1 MCVHLSAFF
10 LFFVRKHEI
19 NVTEQILTFFLI
31 LQSIVQNSKQKKMSE
46 KTKKRK
52 FEPDGK
58 STLDRIAAVVERTEE
73 TAKSQSSKLEFLET
87 ALRETKSQITET
99 ALRAAV
105 QVTDGQEGGT
115 VDRAQVEYVIRDE
128 IRRIEEKIE
137 QVKSISCSLIEEVSE
152 SNKSELQTVQDN
164 LQDMI
169 MSIEDKMMDM
179 SMNHRSVYYLKMIE
193 IFIYFL
199 MFVFYGL
206 KGWKLTN

>member
-1 MCVHLSAFF
+1 
-10 LFFVRKHEI
+10 
-19 NVTEQILTFFLI
+19 
-31 LQSIVQNSKQKKMSE
+31 MSE

-52 FEPDGK
+52 FEPDAK

-179 SMNHRSVYYLKMIE
+179 SMNHRSSYYLNMTE
-193 IFIYFL
+193 FLIYFL
-199 MFVFYGL
+199 MFSFL
-206 KGWKLTN
+206 NLIKG